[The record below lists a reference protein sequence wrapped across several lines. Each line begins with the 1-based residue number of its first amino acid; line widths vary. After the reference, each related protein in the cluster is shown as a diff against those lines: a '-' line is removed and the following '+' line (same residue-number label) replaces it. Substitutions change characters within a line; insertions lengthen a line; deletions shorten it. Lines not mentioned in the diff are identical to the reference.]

1 MREESLRLTIGKSE
15 GTLTVVVTGSAAQLQ
30 HVRKAVLVAASEA
43 KDMEGK
49 GAKPCGCTGS

>member
-1 MREESLRLTIGKSE
+1 MKSETLTLTIGTGKDS
-15 GTLTVVVTGSAAQLQ
+15 LTVVVTGSYAQLQ
-30 HVRKAVLVAASEA
+30 HVRKAILVAASEA

>member
-1 MREESLRLTIGKSE
+1 MKSETLTLTIGTGKDS
-15 GTLTVVVTGSAAQLQ
+15 LTVVVTGCPEQLQ
-30 HVRKAVLVAASEA
+30 HVRKAILVAASEA